1 MRDERRSVHIMAAM
15 AWEDAGR
22 MAWQNL
28 LLLGFDPDE
37 AEKKHG
43 VVLCEQTFLQQQ
55 MAGSGLGPHKAM
67 EVVMH
72 FLMLKA
78 IVTEAQ
84 APLKML
90 FPVVEKQQARDFR
103 KFLTD
108 NLGALQKAREL
119 PPAPLIRSTVFDTP
133 CGPKFCQVLF
143 HVTQFT
149 MKRQMLAMKK
159 SAALAVPTF
168 QRQNAR
174 SLVRVAR
181 HRVAHERQL
190 FFDHIRRAGAA
201 QEHWTQF
208 AHEFVDAYQSA
219 TGNRAEVAA
228 AQQALLSNTVDSEIC
243 LDHSAAETKAEDAD
257 KSVRSMWMVVADSTV
272 ASAPEREA
280 VERLLINVGH
290 EKSINITAL
299 VRQRSQELDP
309 SAPIADERLDMEA
322 LLQRW
327 AANIG
332 QVHRQLL
339 QNTAGRAGLERLA
352 ASAPDVQ
359 GLAQESHARFVTA
372 QNLRSQLAADVEGI
386 RRSIMDLRRNVEQ
399 RYAGAVMDHD
409 ASLEQE
415 EATPRASFKPVGWES
430 LASRASPKRDDACFE
445 HVSRAR
451 EHKVS
456 GSGIGGGTSSP
467 SSRDTT
473 SASRASTRSPS
484 TFEATQ
490 LAAEVRGSI
499 RASPMNGM
507 SVPEGSNAN
516 VNELDMLDM
525 RTQHLRQQLASPQVS
540 CAQASSTFA
549 SSTVAQ
555 KPSPLPPS
563 SESGRVSN
571 GIAIGAKPSP
581 PATPPPLFA
590 ALRGKRLSH
599 GDSTPSPPCSKTVL
613 VQQEVLVGKEVA
625 CDPALSEIQR
635 RRASLR
641 SKLADAL
648 EDDILAPLSIA
659 GRAPEVLKMLSP
671 KMLSPPKQAGKG
683 SVVQDDNLVGR
694 YFDD

>member
-1 MRDERRSVHIMAAM
+1 MSAM

-67 EVVMH
+67 EVVMN
-72 FLMLKA
+72 FLMLKT

-90 FPVVEKQQARDFR
+90 FPVMEKQQARDFR

-208 AHEFVDAYQSA
+208 VHEFVDDYQSA
-219 TGNRAEVAA
+219 TGKRAEVAA
-228 AQQALLSNTVDSEIC
+228 AQQVLLSNTVDSEIC
-243 LDHSAAETKAEDAD
+243 LDHSVAEARAEDAD
-257 KSVRSMWMVVADSTV
+257 KSVRSMWTVVADSIV

-309 SAPIADERLDMEA
+309 SAPIVDERLDMEA

-415 EATPRASFKPVGWES
+415 EATPHASFIHS
-430 LASRASPKRDDACFE
+430 LASRASPKRDDAYFE

-451 EHKVS
+451 ELKVS
-456 GSGIGGGTSSP
+456 GSGIGGVTSSP

-490 LAAEVRGSI
+490 LATEVRGSI

-507 SVPEGSNAN
+507 SVHERSNAN

-525 RTQHLRQQLASPQVS
+525 RTQHLRQQLASPRVS
-540 CAQASSTFA
+540 RAQASSSFA
-549 SSTVAQ
+549 SSAVAQ
-555 KPSPLPPS
+555 KPSPLLPS
-563 SESGRVSN
+563 SESGRASN

-641 SKLADAL
+641 SKLAGAL